1 MCIMHVGG
9 SAKDGVLR
17 QPNPLSYPFI
27 LPHETWTIS
36 IFVAD
41 FSRRIVYMHDE
52 FFQKWPTLR
61 SRSTVLNHFFDSN
74 RIHNTCQYHL
84 HALRVLFHSWAV

>member
-52 FFQKWPTLR
+52 FFPKVTYFKVALYGFEPIFLTQTEFTTLANIT
-61 SRSTVLNHFFDSN
+61 SMH
-74 RIHNTCQYHL
+74 
-84 HALRVLFHSWAV
+84 

>member
-61 SRSTVLNHFFDSN
+61 SRYTVLNQFF
-74 RIHNTCQYHL
+74 
-84 HALRVLFHSWAV
+84 